1 MHKVSEGAQKWM
13 DTIKSHCTKSLK
25 KRIRTR
31 KIKPSAADKL
41 ISERNTLVRLGK
53 IKESTTIDVK
63 IAGMISEEGRKWAF
77 MLTKYTD
84 TSYSACMSGMWKILR
99 DKYPK
104 KTPTLPS
111 AKID

>member
-1 MHKVSEGAQKWM
+1 
-13 DTIKSHCTKSLK
+13 
-25 KRIRTR
+25 
-31 KIKPSAADKL
+31 
-41 ISERNTLVRLGK
+41 
-53 IKESTTIDVK
+53 
-63 IAGMISEEGRKWAF
+63 MISEEGRKWAF

-111 AKID
+111 AKIDYQGRLGSEPNALTQLLGKEYGRVRLSPTEYRQKISYKTI